1 MLHPLQRKGSAKE
14 KPLQSVVIDRLSVC
28 VDFPHTNKQRSE
40 CSDHR
45 AESFH

>member
-1 MLHPLQRKGSAKE
+1 MLYPLQRKGISEGKQ
-14 KPLQSVVIDRLSVC
+14 LQSVAIDRLSVC
-28 VDFPHTNKQRSE
+28 VAFPHMNKQRFE